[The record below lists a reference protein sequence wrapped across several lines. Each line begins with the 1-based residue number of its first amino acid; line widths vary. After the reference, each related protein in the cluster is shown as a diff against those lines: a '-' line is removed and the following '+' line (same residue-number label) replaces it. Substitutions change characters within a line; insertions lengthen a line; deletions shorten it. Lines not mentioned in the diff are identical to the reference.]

1 MTIECQEHRTAAE
14 ADGLVIAT
22 ANRADGPR
30 ASRRRLAWVFHP
42 SPEDHRPD
50 HRGTARRRKRRL

>member
-22 ANRADGPR
+22 ANRAPG
-30 ASRRRLAWVFHP
+30 LGI
-42 SPEDHRPD
+42 SPVT
-50 HRGTARRRKRRL
+50 RGSPP